1 MRNRLLG
8 WYTLLMHMLLAAL
21 RRDDGATMV
30 EYGILLL
37 LISLAALTAVSM
49 VFPEL
54 RDLFDSVAALLFPN
68 AGH

>member
-1 MRNRLLG
+1 
-8 WYTLLMHMLLAAL
+8 
-21 RRDDGATMV
+21 MV

-37 LISLAALTAVSM
+37 FISLAALTAVAL